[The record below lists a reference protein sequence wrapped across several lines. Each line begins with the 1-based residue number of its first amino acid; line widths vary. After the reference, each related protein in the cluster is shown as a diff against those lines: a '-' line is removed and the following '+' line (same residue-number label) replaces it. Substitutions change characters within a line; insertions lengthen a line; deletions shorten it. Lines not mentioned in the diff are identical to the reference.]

1 MDTVQQYRV
10 GDVVPYRYNP
20 LIVVASC
27 IIALIGSATTVEL
40 LHRKRGTRQTWINWY
55 GVLLCNADLTTAG

>member
-1 MDTVQQYRV
+1 MDMAHQYGV

-20 LIVVASC
+20 LIVVAAC
-27 IIALIGSATTVEL
+27 IITLIGSATTVEL